1 MLNNLTHLLFMEL
14 TSLWGRLLFVCSSRG
29 QICNRVVIRIV
40 VLLLLKYSKT
50 KYLEDLF

>member
-1 MLNNLTHLLFMEL
+1 MLNNPAYLLFMKL
-14 TSLWGRLLFVCSSRG
+14 TFLRGRLLFVCSSRG
-29 QICNRVVIRIV
+29 PICNRVVIRIV